1 MTRARAAVLTA
12 KTRVAALTVV
22 LAVTIQATAQSA
34 ILKVKARAAARAG
47 SLTATIQAGTP
58 VTGGPQEA
66 VLPRARPP
74 RPRRRLFRPRGRPI
88 W

>member
-1 MTRARAAVLTA
+1 VVLTA
-12 KTRVAALTVV
+12 KIRV
-22 LAVTIQATAQSA
+22 
-34 ILKVKARAAARAG
+34 AARAG

-58 VTGGPQEA
+58 IAEGPQEA